1 VEPSLSPSLPPT
13 QAPLGLF
20 RTSGVRKNQEI
31 QQFDR
36 AVSGQKPTGL
46 AVQGPEVLVH
56 TALFKPAIPCR
67 LRFGLVVAG
76 TATASHFIR
85 RAIGIPSLFSNTA
98 AGTGWRNACLQR
110 PTPSEPRSTT
120 PSPPPTRKLARWS
133 MSLRPDR
140 REIKRAIAPQRGRGC
155 LGTR

>member
-13 QAPLGLF
+13 QAPFGTF
-20 RTSGVRKNQEI
+20 SDIGRTQDQEI
-31 QQFDR
+31 QQLIEQFQ
-36 AVSGQKPTGL
+36 GQKPTGL

-133 MSLRPDR
+133 MSF
-140 REIKRAIAPQRGRGC
+140 AA
-155 LGTR
+155 